1 MSTNYTTK
9 RNDLFVFTLFAIFI
23 LGVPLLLSLNSSSSL
38 LSSQQSL
45 CPFKMLTGM
54 PCPGCGITKSIVAIY
69 EGAFVQSLLFHPFG
83 IVAFTLSITFLFA
96 QALLNKA
103 QVDLLYYRFF
113 RNRKLTISLAAGM
126 SVYHIIRLYY
136 FLSSHTFD
144 DVLRESIW
152 R

>member
-9 RNDLFVFTLFAIFI
+9 RNDLFVFSVFSILIVGIPFI
-23 LGVPLLLSLNSSSSL
+23 LAWNSSSSEL
-38 LSSQQSL
+38 RYKQSF
-45 CPFKMLTGM
+45 CPFKMLSGL
-54 PCPGCGITKSIVAIY
+54 PCPGCGITKSIVALY
-69 EGAFVQSLLFHPFG
+69 EGAIPESIEYHPFG
-83 IVAFTLSITFLFA
+83 IVVFGLAATFLFA
-96 QALLNKA
+96 QAVLNKA
-103 QVDLLYYRFF
+103 QVDKLYYHFF
-113 RNRKLTISLAAGM
+113 RNRKLTIGLAVGM